1 MTDFHALIRLL
12 TESKVEFIIVG
23 GAAATAHG
31 SARLTLD
38 LDLVYQRTRENIA
51 RLVSA
56 LKPLQSA
63 VNGALSPQV

>member
-12 TESKVEFIIVG
+12 TESKVEFIIRRHR
-23 GAAATAHG
+23 T